1 MGRRG
6 AYRKAMS
13 CGLGMCAAFAAVLA
27 LGEAYA
33 RLRLPSDIRQHL
45 GEHLTNN
52 NIYKPDPILGA
63 DYRSYEDFHA
73 ENIQVL
79 TDLGPLDSP
88 MPTWLF
94 FGNSFVQGP
103 GMLADTAR
111 AARPDKRIFNIG
123 KNVDLPLR
131 VAQARLLLEAGL
143 RPQRIFFILLPHDL
157 WSIGRRPLSFIEV
170 TAEGAIATRMR
181 WPDSAWGNVVA
192 ASRIMTIAWIRS
204 GRATPDPGFDW
215 HLVAGVPSPRVA
227 ADLADMLGVLA
238 ELFRQFGV
246 PTTVVAVPNREQ
258 IFGKSG
264 FGFQEALKELCALAG
279 LDYFD
284 ARHPLVDVAD
294 KAALF
299 ESDWHF
305 SARGNALL
313 LGGLLE
319 HVEKRAVHRAP

>member
-6 AYRKAMS
+6 AYRKAVS
-13 CGLGMCAAFAAVLA
+13 CGLGMCAAFATVLA
-27 LGEAYA
+27 LGEGYA

-45 GEHLTNN
+45 GGHLSNN
-52 NIYKPDPILGA
+52 NIYKPDPVLGA

-73 ENIQVL
+73 ENIQRL
-79 TDLGPLDSP
+79 TDLGSLDSP
-88 MPTWLF
+88 LPTWLF

-111 AARPDKRIFNIG
+111 RVRPDMRVFNLG
-123 KNVDLPLR
+123 KNIDLNLR
-131 VAQARLLLEAGL
+131 VAQARLLLRAGL
-143 RPQRIFFILLPHDL
+143 RPLRIFFILLPHDL
-157 WSIGRRPLSFIEV
+157 WSIGRHPLSFIEV
-170 TAEGAIATRMR
+170 TSEGAITTRIR
-181 WPDSAWGNVVA
+181 WPDSAWGFIA
-192 ASRIMTIAWIRS
+192 ASRLVTIAWIRS
-204 GRATPDPGFDW
+204 GRATLDPSFDGR
-215 HLVAGVPSPRVA
+215 LVAEVPSPRVK
-227 ADLADMLGVLA
+227 ADLSDMLGVLA

-264 FGFQEALKELCALAG
+264 FGFQETLKELCELKG

-284 ARHPLVDVAD
+284 ARHPLIDATD
-294 KAALF
+294 KGALF

-313 LGGLLE
+313 LEGLLE
-319 HVEKRAVHRAP
+319 HVARRALYETP